1 MNKNIEWTKIVKVFP
16 EANFLQSP
24 MYGKMNEIL
33 GDKVMTIGDLDGD
46 MPKKSCFDDCAQR
59 QTWAISRNPVR
70 TITGLG
76 QPQASEGCFPENNRN
91 CAGRKVCIRAYSAA
105 ANLRREEFEDAG
117 EFGAE
122 KIANASRGGTYRDN

>member
-46 MPKKSCFDDCAQR
+46 MPKR
-59 QTWAISRNPVR
+59 
-70 TITGLG
+70 L
-76 QPQASEGCFPENNRN
+76 
-91 CAGRKVCIRAYSAA
+91 
-105 ANLRREEFEDAG
+105 L
-117 EFGAE
+117 
-122 KIANASRGGTYRDN
+122 